1 MPIRLEPVT
10 ITGKELKVHLCGENM
25 TQEEFYLDLQKFL
38 EENSSYSLIGTW
50 SVLQKGLKGKKEF
63 SVLVKVPLIIFADR
77 KL

>member
-10 ITGKELKVHLCGENM
+10 ITGKELKVHLCGEHM
-25 TQEEFYLDLQKFL
+25 TLEEFYLDLQKFL

-50 SVLQKGLKGKKEF
+50 SVLQKGQKGKTEF
-63 SVLVKVPLIIFADR
+63 SVLVKVPLIIFTDR